1 MMRKTITKLFW
12 AWNYDKEE
20 KWLNEMAAKGL
31 ALIAVGYCRYTFEEC
46 RPGEYNVR
54 LELLEN
60 VPTALESTQYIRFI
74 EESGAEY
81 LGSVMRWVYFRR
93 KTDDREFHLYS
104 DYTSRIKH
112 LNRLLALIGVV
123 CVINILIGL
132 SNSFIFLVRNNK
144 PNLLLGIISLSLG
157 LFLALGY
164 VRVFKKKR
172 TLKKLQNLY
181 E

>member
-1 MMRKTITKLFW
+1 M
-12 AWNYDKEE
+12 
-20 KWLNEMAAKGL
+20 KWQQRGL
-31 ALIAVGYCRYTFEEC
+31 LLLLLVIADIPLKSAGQ
-46 RPGEYNVR
+46 GEYKVR

-60 VPTALESTQYIRFI
+60 VPTAIESTQYIRFI

-81 LGSVMRWVYFRR
+81 LGSLMRWVYFRR
-93 KTDDREFHLYS
+93 KTDDGEFHLYS

-132 SNSFIFLVRNNK
+132 SNSFIYLVRNNK

>member
-1 MMRKTITKLFW
+1 M
-12 AWNYDKEE
+12 
-20 KWLNEMAAKGL
+20 KWQQRGL
-31 ALIAVGYCRYTFEEC
+31 LSLLLVIADIPLKSAGQ
-46 RPGEYNVR
+46 GEYKVR

-60 VPTALESTQYIRFI
+60 VPTAIESTQYIRFI

-93 KTDDREFHLYS
+93 KTDDGEFHLYS

-112 LNRLLALIGVV
+112 LNRLFAMIGVV
-123 CVINILIGL
+123 CVINMLIGL
-132 SNSFIFLVRNNK
+132 SNSFIYLVRNNK

-164 VRVFKKKR
+164 VQVFKKKR
-172 TLKKLQNLY
+172 ALKKLQNLY